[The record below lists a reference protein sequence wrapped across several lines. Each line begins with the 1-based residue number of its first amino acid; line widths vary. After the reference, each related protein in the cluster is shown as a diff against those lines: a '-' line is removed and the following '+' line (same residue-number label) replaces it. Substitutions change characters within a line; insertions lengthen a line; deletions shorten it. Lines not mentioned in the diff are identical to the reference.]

1 MSTSKS
7 SRQVQ
12 LSNNYDN
19 IYYCHKNRHSFV
31 VIDQNC
37 LIKSVINIVIL

>member
-12 LSNNYDN
+12 LSNNYDD
-19 IYYCHKNRHSFV
+19 ICYCQKNHSFV
-31 VIDQNC
+31 VIDHNC
-37 LIKSVINIVIL
+37 LIKFIINIVIL